1 MKKNILHKKGGNGQ
15 MMPLGL
21 LSIGEKAEVME
32 VRGASDASPCFA
44 GSNEKKAC
52 SRTCR
57 VEDMGLRTGK
67 TVEMMNNE
75 GRGALLVR
83 VDETRIAIARG
94 MAMKI
99 MVRRKN

>member
-1 MKKNILHKKGGNGQ
+1 
-15 MMPLGL
+15 MPLGL
-21 LSIGEKAEVME
+21 LSTGETAEVME
-32 VRGASDASPCFA
+32 VRGIPETSPCCA
-44 GSNEKKAC
+44 GNKGEQAC
-52 SRTCR
+52 SQTCR

-67 TVEMMNNE
+67 TVQMLNNE

-83 VDETRIAIARG
+83 VDETRIAIGRG

>member
-1 MKKNILHKKGGNGQ
+1 MKKNSSHKKGGNEP

-21 LSIGEKAEVME
+21 LSIGEQAEVLE
-32 VRGASDASPCFA
+32 VRGMPQTSLCCAGNKGEQPC
-44 GSNEKKAC
+44 SQV
-52 SRTCR
+52 CR

-67 TVEMMNNE
+67 TVEMLNNE

-83 VDETRIAIARG
+83 VDETRIAIGRG
-94 MAMKI
+94 MAMKV